1 MPSSPEVGTGTDP
14 LLPGKGRTDRFT
26 RSTEVSMP
34 NPIPTPHHASHPEVA
49 MPWASGFVLLG
60 VVLSVLLAL
69 RVLLQ

>member
-1 MPSSPEVGTGTDP
+1 
-14 LLPGKGRTDRFT
+14 
-26 RSTEVSMP
+26 MP